1 MVEADEILKFW
12 FADAADS
19 PAAAAAR
26 GEFWFQVNEKV
37 DRQIWFLFADT
48 LSDAASGLFDVWA
61 EEPDGRLA
69 LIILLDQCPRNMYRG
84 TAEVF
89 RHDPRAMALAREGV
103 ECGQLESLSVPEQLF
118 FLLPYQH
125 SEKLAIQKAG
135 VELYE
140 IVAAKAADEWRAVA
154 EGYRDFA
161 VRHYDIIAQFGRFPH
176 RNQVL
181 GRQSSGAEERYLAG
195 GGDTFGQ
202 AGQAG

>member
-26 GEFWFQVNEKV
+26 SEFWFQVNEKV

-103 ECGQLESLSVPEQLF
+103 ECGQLECLSVPEQLF

-140 IVAAKAADEWRAVA
+140 MVAAKAADEWRAVA

>member
-48 LSDAASGLFDVWA
+48 LSDASSGLFDVWA

-140 IVAAKAADEWRAVA
+140 IVVAKAADEWRAVA

-176 RNQVL
+176 RNQAL

>member
-1 MVEADEILKFW
+1 MVEVDEILKFW

-26 GEFWFQVNEKV
+26 GKFWFQVNEKV

-48 LSDAASGLFDVWA
+48 LSDAASGVFDVWA

-140 IVAAKAADEWRAVA
+140 IVVAKAADEWRAVA

-176 RNQVL
+176 RNQAL
-181 GRQSSGAEERYLAG
+181 GRQSSGAEERYLSG

>member
-26 GEFWFQVNEKV
+26 SEFWFQVNEKV

-48 LSDAASGLFDVWA
+48 LSDAVSGLFDVWA
-61 EEPDGRLA
+61 EGPDGRLA

-103 ECGQLESLSVPEQLF
+103 ECGQLECLSVPEQLF

-140 IVAAKAADEWRAVA
+140 MVAAKAADEWRAVA